1 MKKLTVLILAFLC
14 VLGAVGCHSR
24 SYTCRI
30 ATAEEDLKLQPS
42 ELSEPCLCGHQL
54 DLTDPECGFVVVS
67 HAPVSACVRTNRS
80 GSEWQGVLFEDYLK
94 SISEEGTSFTY
105 EILDTH
111 LGIYQE
117 KETVV
122 YFVRVVYGE
131 GFTFLSGV
139 EE

>member
-42 ELSEPCLCGHQL
+42 ELSEPFVTDKERDEL
-54 DLTDPECGFVVVS
+54 LTR
-67 HAPVSACVRTNRS
+67 AI
-80 GSEWQGVLFEDYLK
+80 EDYLK

-131 GFTFLSGV
+131 GFTFLSGFV
-139 EE
+139 VQ